1 MSKSSR
7 NIPSD
12 DCLRLPKANVHQDI
26 KTGEMIAFFVISS
39 ARQHVSSSKCSLL
52 FGPQGSDAWNHDA
65 IKSVLQVESEV
76 FEENYLGLS
85 FPDGG

>member
-52 FGPQGSDAWNHDA
+52 FGPQAFDGNHDA
-65 IKSVLQVESEV
+65 INSVPQVESEV
-76 FEENYLGLS
+76 CEENYLGLS

>member
-1 MSKSSR
+1 M
-7 NIPSD
+7 
-12 DCLRLPKANVHQDI
+12 HQAI
-26 KTGEMIAFFVISS
+26 KIGEMIAFFEIST
-39 ARQHVSSSKCSLL
+39 RQHVSPSKCSLL